1 MTTRHKTIR
10 IPVGGRSIEGTLV
23 APDVLVPGVMLVHG
37 WDGSQTQ
44 YIKRAHQIAALGCIC
59 LTFDLR
65 GHANDRAERETVTRE
80 DSLND
85 MLAAYD
91 LLVGHPAVDPASVLV
106 VGTSYGAYLAAV
118 LSALRPVRWMA
129 LRAPALY
136 KDEDWMVS
144 KIKLNRAE
152 VAAYRSRAI
161 APQSNRALAA
171 SAQFKGDVLLVES
184 ENDDVVP
191 HPVLENYRAA
201 FLQTR
206 SMTYRVIGGAD
217 HALTLPEWKED
228 YTGMLVHWVQEM
240 LNGARKK
247 ARPVT
252 ASPNQEDLPR

>member
-1 MTTRHKTIR
+1 MTTRHRAIR
-10 IPVGGRSIEGTLV
+10 IPVGDRSIAGTLV

-37 WDGSQTQ
+37 WDGSQQQ
-44 YIKRAHQIAALGCIC
+44 YIQRAHQIAAMGCIC

-144 KIKLNRAE
+144 KIKLNRQE
-152 VAAYRSRAI
+152 VAAYRKSSRI
-161 APQSNRALAA
+161 EPQSNRALAA
-171 SAQFKGDVLLVES
+171 SAQFEGDVLLVES
-184 ENDDVVP
+184 EHDDVVP

-201 FLQTR
+201 FLHTQ
-206 SMTYRVIGGAD
+206 SMTYRVISDAD
-217 HALTLPEWKED
+217 HALTRAEWKD
-228 YTGMLVHWVQEM
+228 AYTSILVNWVQEM

-247 ARPVT
+247 ARG
-252 ASPNQEDLPR
+252 

>member
-1 MTTRHKTIR
+1 MTTRHRSIQ
-10 IPVGGRSIEGTLV
+10 IPVGDRSIAGTLV

-37 WDGSQTQ
+37 WDGSQKQ
-44 YIKRAHQIAALGCIC
+44 YIERAHQIAALGCIC

-118 LSALRPVRWMA
+118 LSAMRPVRWLA

-144 KIKLNRAE
+144 KIKLNRKE
-152 VAAYRSRAI
+152 VAAYRSRSI
-161 APQSNRALAA
+161 EPKSNRALAA
-171 SAQFKGDVLLVES
+171 SVQFQGDVLLVES

-191 HPVLENYRAA
+191 HQVLENYRAA
-201 FLQTR
+201 FLHTQ
-206 SMTYRVIGGAD
+206 SMTYRVISDAD
-217 HALTLPEWKED
+217 HALTRTEWKES
-228 YTGMLVHWVQEM
+228 YTGILVNWVTEM
-240 LNGARKK
+240 VSGARKK
-247 ARPVT
+247 ARG
-252 ASPNQEDLPR
+252 A

>member
-1 MTTRHKTIR
+1 MTTRHRTIH
-10 IPVGGRSIEGTLV
+10 IPVGDRSIAGTLV

-37 WDGSQTQ
+37 WDGSQKQ
-44 YIKRAHQIAALGCIC
+44 YIDRAHQIAALGCIC

-144 KIKLNRAE
+144 KIKLNRRE

-161 APQSNRALAA
+161 EPRTNRALAA
-171 SAQFKGDVLLVES
+171 SAQFRGDVLLVES
-184 ENDDVVP
+184 EHDDVVP

-206 SMTYRVIGGAD
+206 SMTYRVLGGAD
-217 HALTLPEWKED
+217 HALTRPEWKQD
-228 YTGMLVHWVQEM
+228 YTGILVQWVQEM

-247 ARPVT
+247 VRAMPVS
-252 ASPNQEDLPR
+252 APDGDLAE